1 LTVYSNDETHLP
13 VDIPIESEQLDDVI
27 ASVSTQFNFEVDS
40 LINANTQAKITGV
53 DDFYHIRQ
61 VLAVPANTADDRT
74 RSVVSIPA
82 DAPLA
87 QITTADVRGPRQV
100 LLYSLRQFWQQPP
113 QILEFEPSE
122 EFPLVLQRASEKL
135 GCQVVQLLT
144 CDKLSRIPSSI
155 VLAHKSRAIGLDVS
169 SEHMSYAERKAL
181 VTLQFMG
188 DTVEKEF
195 TRDGGTLFSPAHG
208 VLVTIPEGAI
218 KGDDRVTITIKVAL
232 PTRRMDLGEEASA
245 YRPVGH
251 PILIESI
258 PPKYKFQV
266 TASLRFPHCAAV
278 EENLN
283 APPISVFSASSSV
296 QEITFRKISDELVK
310 VQENY
315 VSVLLAQFSWFWAF
329 APHAVSSRQ
338 YTVSVFSPSDE
349 MAKRTEF
356 IQFRAYIYPALH
368 VYYEGAVQLVRE
380 DDYCRDWILRSQ
392 QSFVSLPLR
401 QIDVT
406 IPPSSDQL
414 WKPNPSNQTFELQ
427 DAWDVLYDSS
437 KPADHVSFRMKATG
451 PEKSQGTPLSFKMT
465 LVARE
470 RPVAVLSLYIDLPSF
485 GPGSVSMHE
494 HACRPLYLI
503 S

>member
-368 VYYEGAVQLVRE
+368 VYYEVH
-380 DDYCRDWILRSQ
+380 D
-392 QSFVSLPLR
+392 
-401 QIDVT
+401 
-406 IPPSSDQL
+406 
-414 WKPNPSNQTFELQ
+414 
-427 DAWDVLYDSS
+427 
-437 KPADHVSFRMKATG
+437 
-451 PEKSQGTPLSFKMT
+451 
-465 LVARE
+465 
-470 RPVAVLSLYIDLPSF
+470 SLYCHSNID
-485 GPGSVSMHE
+485 
-494 HACRPLYLI
+494 R
-503 S
+503 